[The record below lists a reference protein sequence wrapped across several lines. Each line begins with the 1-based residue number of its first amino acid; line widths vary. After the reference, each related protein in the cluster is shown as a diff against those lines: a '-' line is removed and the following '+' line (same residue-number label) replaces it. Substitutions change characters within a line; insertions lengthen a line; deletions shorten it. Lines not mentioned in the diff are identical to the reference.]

1 MHCWKHD
8 ILARR
13 TVIAWMI
20 CLFAGIFGPV
30 QADETTNTAEKAAV
44 ADDPQ
49 KSMKLDTQVR
59 VQMDYLL
66 YLPEDYE
73 SKESWPLVLF
83 LHGSGERGTDLELVR
98 KHGPPKLIAE
108 GKKFPCIIVS
118 PQCPPGKSWE
128 AYELNA
134 LLDEL
139 CGTLKVDQERIS
151 VTGLSMGGFGTWQL
165 ANFAPAR
172 FSAIAPICGG
182 GETRWPVD
190 FRICPSGLST
200 EPRMK
205 RFPVMRSQ
213 EMADAIRAA
222 GGHPQLTIYP
232 EAQHDSWTETYNNPA
247 FFEWLLLQKRVTPP

>member
-13 TVIAWMI
+13 TVIASMI
-20 CLFAGIFGPV
+20 CLFAGVSGLV
-30 QADETTNTAEKAAV
+30 Q

-59 VQMDYLL
+59 VHMDYLL

-182 GETRWPVD
+182 GETRWARRLSHLSIWIVHGAKDESVPV
-190 FRICPSGLST
+190 I
-200 EPRMK
+200 
-205 RFPVMRSQ
+205 RSQ
-213 EMADAIRAA
+213 EMADAIRDA